1 MKNTEHFEQFFVLY
15 VVWFEKIQFRLFVQ
29 ISMWTGFQDRC
40 MEPCDVGLYIS
51 LSAIQSW
58 LIEINNVTRFIQL
71 LHQSPVNLWNVR
83 SIRQFPSLQLS
94 TELCPP
100 LFPNTDRWTRWHPHR
115 HTTDNSPI
123 TCEAVSRT
131 SRCGRVIPSAAMDT
145 YQQYPSQ
152 MLMNWGVYLTD
163 QGAMQGGQGVYSDPW
178 SSPVSTVNTVNTV
191 TSLLKNGQTIFNQDW
206 NTVPINSYGTVSILY
221 IAFLL
226 SNMLK
231 SYVFFRIY
239 AKHGF
244 CIHTSWH
251 RAYDR

>member
-1 MKNTEHFEQFFVLY
+1 
-15 VVWFEKIQFRLFVQ
+15 
-29 ISMWTGFQDRC
+29 MWRWLVNFIAGKFSHGF
-40 MEPCDVGLYIS
+40 
-51 LSAIQSW
+51 
-58 LIEINNVTRFIQL
+58 IEIDNVTGFIQL

-94 TELCPP
+94 TELCARP
-100 LFPNTDRWTRWHPHR
+100 FSQIQTDELDWHPHR

-206 NTVPINSYGTVSILY
+206 NTVPINSYGTVSILF
-221 IAFLL
+221 I
-226 SNMLK
+226 
-231 SYVFFRIY
+231 VFF
-239 AKHGF
+239 
-244 CIHTSWH
+244 
-251 RAYDR
+251 

>member
-1 MKNTEHFEQFFVLY
+1 MWRWLVYFIAGKFSHGLLKSTTLRDSFNYYIKVPSTCETYAPY
-15 VVWFEKIQFRLFVQ
+15 VNFLRSNCWQSCARPFSQIQ
-29 ISMWTGFQDRC
+29 TD
-40 MEPCDVGLYIS
+40 
-51 LSAIQSW
+51 
-58 LIEINNVTRFIQL
+58 
-71 LHQSPVNLWNVR
+71 
-83 SIRQFPSLQLS
+83 
-94 TELCPP
+94 EL
-100 LFPNTDRWTRWHPHR
+100 DWHPHR

-206 NTVPINSYGTVSILY
+206 NTVPINSYGTVSILF
-221 IAFLL
+221 I
-226 SNMLK
+226 
-231 SYVFFRIY
+231 VFFFNSI
-239 AKHGF
+239 
-244 CIHTSWH
+244 
-251 RAYDR
+251 

>member
-1 MKNTEHFEQFFVLY
+1 MDRT
-15 VVWFEKIQFRLFVQ
+15 RLFPIILCMHKKYWTLWTIFCFVCCLIWKNKTTTNSQ
-29 ISMWTGFQDRC
+29 FVCLRSVHGAMWRLACLFHCRQFSHSSLKSTTLRDSFSY
-40 MEPCDVGLYIS
+40 YIKVPS
-51 LSAIQSW
+51 TCETYAPYVNFLRSNCRQSW
-58 LIEINNVTRFIQL
+58 ARPFSQIQ
-71 LHQSPVNLWNVR
+71 
-83 SIRQFPSLQLS
+83 
-94 TELCPP
+94 TDEL
-100 LFPNTDRWTRWHPHR
+100 DWHPHR

-206 NTVPINSYGTVSILY
+206 NTVPINSYGTVSILF
-221 IAFLL
+221 IAFLR
-226 SNMLK
+226 SKMFK
-231 SYVFFRIY
+231 SI
-239 AKHGF
+239 
-244 CIHTSWH
+244 SS
-251 RAYDR
+251 

>member
-1 MKNTEHFEQFFVLY
+1 
-15 VVWFEKIQFRLFVQ
+15 
-29 ISMWTGFQDRC
+29 

-51 LSAIQSW
+51 LLVNSVMAYWNRQRYAIHS
-58 LIEINNVTRFIQL
+58 IITSKSRQL
-71 LHQSPVNLWNVR
+71 VKRTLHT
-83 SIRQFPSLQLS
+83 SISFAPLS
-94 TELCPP
+94 TELCARP
-100 LFPNTDRWTRWHPHR
+100 FSQIQTDELDWHPNR
-115 HTTDNSPI
+115 HTTDISPI

-206 NTVPINSYGTVSILY
+206 NTVPINSYGTVSILF
-221 IAFLL
+221 I
-226 SNMLK
+226 
-231 SYVFFRIY
+231 VFF
-239 AKHGF
+239 
-244 CIHTSWH
+244 
-251 RAYDR
+251 

>member
-1 MKNTEHFEQFFVLY
+1 MHGAT
-15 VVWFEKIQFRLFVQ
+15 
-29 ISMWTGFQDRC
+29 
-40 MEPCDVGLYIS
+40 
-51 LSAIQSW
+51 W
-58 LIEINNVTRFIQL
+58 LIEIDNVTRFIQL

-94 TELCPP
+94 TELCARP
-100 LFPNTDRWTRWHPHR
+100 FSQIQTDELDWHPHR

-206 NTVPINSYGTVSILY
+206 NTVPINSYGTVSILF
-221 IAFLL
+221 I
-226 SNMLK
+226 
-231 SYVFFRIY
+231 VFFLIQY
-239 AKHGF
+239 KKKV
-244 CIHTSWH
+244 
-251 RAYDR
+251 

>member
-1 MKNTEHFEQFFVLY
+1 MICILFDLKNIY
-15 VVWFEKIQFRLFVQ
+15 NLFVCTNKYVNGFLRSVHGAMWRWLVYFIAGKLSHGLLKSTTLRDSFNYYIKVPSTCETYAPYVNFLRSNCWQSCARPFSQ
-29 ISMWTGFQDRC
+29 IQTD
-40 MEPCDVGLYIS
+40 
-51 LSAIQSW
+51 
-58 LIEINNVTRFIQL
+58 
-71 LHQSPVNLWNVR
+71 
-83 SIRQFPSLQLS
+83 
-94 TELCPP
+94 EL
-100 LFPNTDRWTRWHPHR
+100 DWHPHR

-206 NTVPINSYGTVSILY
+206 NTVPINSYGTVSILF
-221 IAFLL
+221 I
-226 SNMLK
+226 
-231 SYVFFRIY
+231 VFFLIQY
-239 AKHGF
+239 KKK
-244 CIHTSWH
+244 SWKISFEYTQSRVFVYTRH
-251 RAYDR
+251 DR